1 MWVMAFK
8 LFENEPEKVQKTHEI
23 QQYFDKI
30 FSDLDNKP
38 LNQTQSFP
46 P

>member
-1 MWVMAFK
+1 MAFK
-8 LFENEPEKVQKTHEI
+8 LFENEPEKVNKTHEI

-30 FSDLDNKP
+30 FSDLDNKL
-38 LNQTQSFP
+38 LNQATNFP